1 MKTEMMIMEAFKDFI
16 INRLPEHF
24 DTVENGKELLTP
36 LSDASVLIDFP
47 DVDNMRKDTVIYI
60 QPDYENFEAL
70 SLYADQATLN
80 LTLTILT
87 KGARSDTLIK
97 RVFGYFTALSALIHQ
112 DRSING
118 FVDHSEITDMDYYP
132 AVTASKTVV
141 GIEAVVRLIWD
152 RTF

>member
-1 MKTEMMIMEAFKDFI
+1 
-16 INRLPEHF
+16 
-24 DTVENGKELLTP
+24 
-36 LSDASVLIDFP
+36 
-47 DVDNMRKDTVIYI
+47 MRKDTVIYI

-70 SLYADQATLN
+70 SLHADQATLN

-87 KGARSDTLIK
+87 KGARSDVLIK
-97 RVFGYFTALSALIHQ
+97 RVFGYFTALCSLIHQ

-118 FVDHSEITDMDYYP
+118 FVDHAEVTDMDYYT

-141 GIEAVVRLIWD
+141 GIEMAVRLIWD

>member
-16 INRLPEHF
+16 IKRLHSHF
-24 DTVENGKELLTP
+24 NAVEYGDELTP
-36 LSDASVLIDFP
+36 LSENSVLIDFP

-70 SLYADQATLN
+70 SLHADQATLN
-80 LTLTILT
+80 LTITILT
-87 KGARSDTLIK
+87 KGARSDVLIK
-97 RVFGYFTALSALIHQ
+97 RVFGYFTALCSLIHQ

-118 FVDHSEITDMDYYP
+118 FVDRAEVTDMDYYP

-141 GIEAVVRLIWD
+141 GIETTLRLIWD

>member
-1 MKTEMMIMEAFKDFI
+1 MKTEMMIMEAFKDFTI
-16 INRLPEHF
+16 KRLFSHF
-24 DTVENGKELLTP
+24 NTVEYGDELVP
-36 LSDASVLIDFP
+36 LSENSVLIDFP

-70 SLYADQATLN
+70 SLHADQATLN

-87 KGARSDTLIK
+87 KGARSDVLIK
-97 RVFGYFTALSALIHQ
+97 RVFGYFTSLCSLIHQ

-118 FVDHSEITDMDYYP
+118 FVDYAEVTDMDYYP
-132 AVTASKTVV
+132 AVTAAKTVV
-141 GIEAVVRLIWD
+141 GIEATVRLIWD